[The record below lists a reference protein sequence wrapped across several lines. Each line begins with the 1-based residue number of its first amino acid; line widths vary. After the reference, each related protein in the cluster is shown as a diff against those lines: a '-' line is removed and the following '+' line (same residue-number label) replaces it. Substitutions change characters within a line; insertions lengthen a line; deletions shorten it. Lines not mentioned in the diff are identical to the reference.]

1 MENQEKITLLAEIS
15 ALEGQVIKD
24 FDAEAVRA
32 QAQQEYTAMQQD
44 IVTQYEDARMSAD
57 VDKQNK
63 QSTAAQ
69 DYNSTIAKAKQDYDT
84 AISAAEQAYTAKM
97 AELDS
102 SKANF
107 EQQALT
113 YFEELKANNERII
126 ASQEALAQEL
136 STRKE
141 RLAVI
146 LAEEEEARKAAEEAA
161 KRLAQEQRAK
171 QMQAAAQRPKIR
183 F

>member
-15 ALEGQVIKD
+15 ALEGQVIEN

-44 IVTQYEDARMSAD
+44 IATQYEDARMSAD
-57 VDKQNK
+57 LDKQNK
-63 QSTAAQ
+63 QNDAVEK
-69 DYNSTIAKAKQDYDT
+69 YNATIAKAKQDYDA
-84 AISAAEQAYTAKM
+84 AISESEQAYADKM
-97 AELDS
+97 NELDS
-102 SKANF
+102 SKATF
-107 EQQALT
+107 EQQAAT
-113 YFEELKANNERII
+113 YFKDLKASNEHLI

-136 STRKE
+136 STRKD
-141 RLAVI
+141 RLSVI
-146 LAEEEEARKAAEEAA
+146 LAEEEEAKKAAEEAA
-161 KRLAQEQRAK
+161 KKLAQEQRAK

>member
-24 FDAEAVRA
+24 FNPEAVRA

-44 IVTQYEDARMSAD
+44 IVTQYKDARAAAD
-57 VDKQNK
+57 ADKQNK
-63 QSTAAQ
+63 QSDAAKQ
-69 DYNSTIAKAKQDYDT
+69 YNATIAKAEQDYNAAVSD
-84 AISAAEQAYTAKM
+84 AEQAYTTKIE
-97 AELDS
+97 ELDS

-107 EQQALT
+107 EQQAAI
-113 YFEELKANNERII
+113 YFQELKANNERLI

-161 KRLAQEQRAK
+161 KKLAQEQRAK
-171 QMQAAAQRPKIR
+171 QIQAAAQRPKIR

>member
-44 IVTQYEDARMSAD
+44 IVTQYKDARMSAD
-57 VDKQNK
+57 TTKKTK
-63 QSTAAQ
+63 QSDAAEE
-69 DYNSTIAKAKQDYDT
+69 YNSTIAKAKQDYDA
-84 AISAAEQAYTAKM
+84 AISAAEQAYTAKIE
-97 AELDS
+97 ELDS

-113 YFEELKANNERII
+113 YFEELKANNERLIT
-126 ASQEALAQEL
+126 SQEALAQEL

-146 LAEEEEARKAAEEAA
+146 LAEEEEAKKAAEEAA
-161 KRLAQEQRAK
+161 KKLAQEQRAK

>member
-15 ALEGQVIKD
+15 ALEGQVIEN

-32 QAQQEYTAMQQD
+32 QAKQEYTAMQQD
-44 IVTQYEDARMSAD
+44 IATQYEDARMSAD
-57 VDKQNK
+57 VDRQNK
-63 QSTAAQ
+63 QNDAAKKH
-69 DYNSTIAKAKQDYDT
+69 NATVAKAKQDYDA

-97 AELDS
+97 KELDS

-107 EQQALT
+107 EQQAETYYKELT
-113 YFEELKANNERII
+113 ISNEQLI
-126 ASQEALAQEL
+126 ASQVALAQEL
-136 STRKE
+136 AARKE

-146 LAEEEEARKAAEEAA
+146 LAEEEEARRAAEEAA
-161 KRLAQEQRAK
+161 KKLAQEQRAK

>member
-44 IVTQYEDARMSAD
+44 IVTQYEDACMSAD
-57 VDKQNK
+57 TTKQTK
-63 QSTAAQ
+63 QSDAAEK
-69 DYNSTIAKAKQDYDT
+69 YNSTIAKAKQDYDT
-84 AISAAEQAYTAKM
+84 AISAAEQAYIAKIE
-97 AELDS
+97 ELDS

-107 EQQALT
+107 EKQAAD
-113 YFEELKANNERII
+113 YFEDLKANNERII

-136 STRKE
+136 SSRKE

-146 LAEEEEARKAAEEAA
+146 LAEEEEAKKAAEEAA
-161 KRLAQEQRAK
+161 KKLAQEQRAK

>member
-15 ALEGQVIKD
+15 ALEGQVIEN
-24 FDAEAVRA
+24 FDAEAVKA
-32 QAQQEYTAMQQD
+32 QAQQEYSAMQQD
-44 IVTQYEDARMSAD
+44 IATQYGEARMSAD

-63 QSTAAQ
+63 QNDAAEK
-69 DYNSTIAKAKQDYDT
+69 YNATIAKAKQDYDE
-84 AISAAEQAYTAKM
+84 AISASEQAYAAKIE
-97 AELDS
+97 ELDS

-107 EQQALT
+107 KQQAKT
-113 YFEELKANNERII
+113 YYEELLVSNEQLI
-126 ASQEALAQEL
+126 ASQAALAKEL
-136 STRKE
+136 SSRKE

-146 LAEEEEARKAAEEAA
+146 LAEEEEAKKAAEEAA
-161 KRLAQEQRAK
+161 KKLAQEQRAK

>member
-15 ALEGQVIKD
+15 ALEGQVIEN
-24 FDAEAVRA
+24 FDAESVRA

-44 IVTQYEDARMSAD
+44 IATQYEDARMSAD

-63 QSTAAQ
+63 QNDAAEK
-69 DYNSTIAKAKQDYDT
+69 YNATIAKAKQDYDE
-84 AISAAEQAYTAKM
+84 AISASEQAYTAKM
-97 AELDS
+97 SALDA
-102 SKANF
+102 SKVGF
-107 EQQALT
+107 EQQAKT
-113 YFEELKANNERII
+113 YYEELTVSNEQLIS
-126 ASQEALAQEL
+126 SQAALAQEL
-136 STRKE
+136 SSRKE

-146 LAEEEEARKAAEEAA
+146 LAEEEEAKKAAEEAA
-161 KRLAQEQRAK
+161 KKLAQEQRAK